1 MAPNTYTWI
10 SAWFL
15 LTTPVVIWDA
25 FYCLMRYATYNIETD
40 YVCQDRGLKYGYDQG
55 RARWPEVTCTGSGSR
70 MKFTRRLIMYA
81 ESP

>member
-1 MAPNTYTWI
+1 MIDVKFRAQRLCLI
-10 SAWFL
+10 GIEVF
-15 LTTPVVIWDA
+15 TP
-25 FYCLMRYATYNIETD
+25 RATYNIETD
-40 YVCQDRGLKYGYDQG
+40 YVCQDRYLKYGYDQG